1 MDKKTLMEFGLR
13 ALREQID
20 YSGRPPGSRIY
31 DALKS
36 LNIKI
41 PQIKNPFGPKPT
53 KQGAMRAAMNHA
65 ATTPS
70 GKGLLGPNQGYA
82 NLGNAKASLVKA
94 KYLPRKDGSTGP
106 LRKY

>member
-1 MDKKTLMEFGLR
+1 MEFGLR
-13 ALREQID
+13 ALREQVD
-20 YSGRPPGSRIY
+20 YSGRTPGSRIY
-31 DALKS
+31 DLLKG
-36 LNIKI
+36 LKIKT

-82 NLGNAKASLVKA
+82 NLGSAKASLVK
-94 KYLPRKDGSTGP
+94 SNGP